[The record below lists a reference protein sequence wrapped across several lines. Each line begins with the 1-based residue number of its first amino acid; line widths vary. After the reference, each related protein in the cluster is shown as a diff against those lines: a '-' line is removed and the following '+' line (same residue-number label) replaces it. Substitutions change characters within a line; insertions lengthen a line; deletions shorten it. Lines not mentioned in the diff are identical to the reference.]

1 MGPAVGLGEEPCVMP
16 KRQVLQRATKQERKK
31 ERAALGKLRAQVVS
45 QKTEHRY
52 LGCVS
57 RFLSFLKTS
66 KKPYPSTFLLLD
78 RYLCEFIEELWHD
91 GEPKGY
97 ASDALSGIGHFIPS
111 AKPHMIAA
119 WRLHAAWGC
128 AELPCRAPPFTA
140 VILYG
145 LSQAAYNKGW
155 DDTAVLLLLGFHTF
169 GRSGELVNA
178 QCQDF
183 VLSGT
188 AGTWTLPLSKS
199 GQRTG
204 VTESILLDD
213 PFICK
218 LLQNYLRNKA
228 PGDLLTK
235 ISPQVQRKR
244 LYELTESLHL
254 QAPYRWYSVR
264 RGGATHFFRQTGNI
278 AQICLKGRWNSQK
291 TAKIYISE
299 GVAQLSELQL
309 SAVPLQRIKALAL
322 RARPSWRQFF

>member
-1 MGPAVGLGEEPCVMP
+1 MP

-31 ERAALGKLRAQVVS
+31 ERAALGTLRAQVVS
-45 QKTEHRY
+45 PKTEHRY

-111 AKPHMIAA
+111 AKPYMIAA
-119 WRLHAAWGC
+119 WRLHAAWGR

-145 LSQAAYNKGW
+145 LAQAAYNKGW

-169 GRSGELVNA
+169 GRSGELFSA
-178 QCQDF
+178 LCKDF

-204 VTESILLDD
+204 MTESILLDD

-218 LLQNYLRNKA
+218 LLQNYLRCRA
-228 PGDLLTK
+228 SGDVLTK
-235 ISPQVQRKR
+235 VSPQVQRKR
-244 LYELTESLHL
+244 LYELLEIL
-254 QAPYRWYSVR
+254 QLTAPYRWYSVR
-264 RGGATHFFRQTGNI
+264 RGGATHFFRQTGNM
-278 AQICLKGRWNSQK
+278 AQICLKASGP
-291 TAKIYISE
+291 
-299 GVAQLSELQL
+299 VD
-309 SAVPLQRIKALAL
+309 
-322 RARPSWRQFF
+322 

>member
-1 MGPAVGLGEEPCVMP
+1 MVPAVGLGAGHFVMP
-16 KRQVLQRATKQERKK
+16 KRQVLQRATKHERKK
-31 ERAALGKLRAQVVS
+31 ERAALGRLRAQVVS

-57 RFLSFLKTS
+57 RFLTFLKSS
-66 KKPYPSTFLLLD
+66 KKPYPSSFLLLD

-119 WRLHAAWGC
+119 WRLHA
-128 AELPCRAPPFTA
+128 PCRAPPFTA

-155 DDTAVLLLLGFHTF
+155 DDTAVLLILGFHTF
-169 GRSGELVNA
+169 GRSGELFNA
-178 QCQDF
+178 QCKDF

-188 AGTWTLPLSKS
+188 AGTWTLPHSKS

-204 VTESILLDD
+204 MTESILLDD
-213 PFICK
+213 PFVCK
-218 LLQNYLRNKA
+218 LLQNYLRRKA

-235 ISPQVQRKR
+235 VSPQVQRKR
-244 LYELTESLHL
+244 LYDLIEALHL
-254 QAPYRWYSVR
+254 RAPYRWYSVR
-264 RGGATHFFRQTGNI
+264 RGGATHFFRQAGNLG
-278 AQICLKGRWNSQK
+278 QICLKGRWNSQK
-291 TAKIYISE
+291 TAKIYITE
-299 GVAQLSELQL
+299 GVAQLTELQL
-309 SAVPLQRIKALAL
+309 PPAQLRVIKALAM
-322 RARPSWRQFF
+322 RARPSWQQYF